1 MWRRL
6 ARKDVRDSVRERQL
20 YVAVGLFAVV
30 GIAAGF
36 LYGDS
41 YRNAVE
47 VGNASPDPGLR
58 LLGVL
63 VGAALFL
70 VPIAAIM
77 LSQGRVVDKRS
88 RGELVVLLGMPY
100 SRRDVLF
107 GSLAGRTAVAAVA
120 VVSLFGFAAGAAAL
134 MLAPIPLLRI
144 VALALAFVGFAAIF
158 AAVGVAISAA
168 TRSTTRAAVGAVAFY
183 LFFVFRL
190 HSVVWGLA
198 LSAAYGSRNVPRTL
212 EPVAAQ
218 LGPFAAL
225 RNVVVG
231 LYPEIAGAFGYFGGV
246 PPTRWTLLA
255 APGVGAIV
263 LAAWATVPLYLGL
276 RRFERAD
283 L

>member
-1 MWRRL
+1 MWRRI

-30 GIAAGF
+30 GIVAGF

-41 YRNAVE
+41 YRNA

-77 LSQGRVVDKRS
+77 LAQGRIVDKRS

-100 SRRDVLF
+100 SRRDVLL
-107 GSLAGRTAVAAVA
+107 GSLAGRIVIATAAVVA
-120 VVSLFGFAAGAAAL
+120 LFGFAAGAAAL
-134 MLAPIPLLRI
+134 MLAPIPLLGL
-144 VALALAFVGFAAIF
+144 VALAVTFAGFAAIF
-158 AAVGVAISAA
+158 VAVGVAISAA
-168 TRSTTRAAVGAVAFY
+168 TRSTTRAAVGAVGFY

-190 HSVVWGLA
+190 HGVVFGLA
-198 LSAAYGSRNVPRTL
+198 LRGAYGSRNVPRTL

-225 RNVVVG
+225 RNVVAGVD
-231 LYPEIAGAFGYFGGV
+231 PEIAGAFGYFGGV
-246 PPTRWTLLA
+246 PPTRWTPLA
-255 APGVGAIV
+255 TPGAGALV
-263 LAAWATVPLYLGL
+263 LAFWATVPLYLAVQ
-276 RRFERAD
+276 RFEGAD